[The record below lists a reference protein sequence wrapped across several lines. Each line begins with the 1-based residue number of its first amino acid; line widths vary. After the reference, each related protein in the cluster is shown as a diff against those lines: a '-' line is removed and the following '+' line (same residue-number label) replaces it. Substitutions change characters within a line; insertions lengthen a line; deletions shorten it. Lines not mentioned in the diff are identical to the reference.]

1 MKLSSWLLEKYRRQT
16 LVTVILMSLWLF
28 FIAASPRTFLDARI
42 YRSFMSTIP
51 VTTILALGM
60 TFLIV
65 AGEMDMSFPSVSAVS
80 ALVFAWLHSP
90 DGGNLPAWFSMLC
103 ALTAGGMMGAFNG
116 LLVVRMGIP
125 SIIATIGTQFFWRG
139 AALLLS
145 GGKAIPLSA
154 VRDESL
160 HRLFVGRTGPW
171 EIPAQS
177 LWALGLAVFLG
188 LMFNRHRY
196 GEAVLFVGDKSST
209 AEMNLRCEDE
219 RVAFRLHGLFVR
231 LRRVA
236 VNARDEQLVAH
247 PGGWV
252 YAAGLCL
259 RLCRRDLGPWRGGNA
274 LRFLCGIHHHWGHR
288 GGDHQYRHGW
298 ALDPL
303 GSWPGDHPV
312 HGYLLHL
319 AQRTEACHRLEPWMR
334 AIPTTWFRR
343 PASML

>member
-1 MKLSSWLLEKYRRQT
+1 MKLSALLLEKYRRQT

-80 ALVFAWLHSP
+80 ALAFAWLHSP

-154 VRDESL
+154 VRDGTL

-209 AEMNLRCEDE
+209 AEMMGIS
-219 RVAFRLHGLFVR
+219 VARTKGWLFVFMGFLSAFAGVLSTLEMNNWWPTQGDGYMLLVFASVFVGGTSAHGGEGTLFGSFVGSIIIGVIEAGIISTGMDGLWTRWVHGLVII
-231 LRRVA
+231 LSMVIYSVLLKGRRRA
-236 VNARDEQLVAH
+236 
-247 PGGWV
+247 
-252 YAAGLCL
+252 
-259 RLCRRDLGPWRGGNA
+259 LG
-274 LRFLCGIHHHWGHR
+274 
-288 GGDHQYRHGW
+288 
-298 ALDPL
+298 
-303 GSWPGDHPV
+303 
-312 HGYLLHL
+312 
-319 AQRTEACHRLEPWMR
+319 
-334 AIPTTWFRR
+334 
-343 PASML
+343 